1 MLPIGCRRE
10 QAELEGGQSESGIA
24 SEAGEDSRGEPV
36 PGEQSFQKSMLEE
49 CRSVLEYEKLNA
61 ISGEGVVAPRR
72 VTWCER
78 LWAAGGPGRD
88 AQQLAAKEG
97 GGLRQNRS
105 ALAVSPAPAAVG
117 ALSRL
122 CAARCVPSCWQYA
135 RHSRPEP
142 WTIPLLFGHQ
152 HSASPLTPFP
162 ASISPHMSLPP
173 PPSLA
178 AYHFSPAEGTYGVV
192 FRARDKSNGRVL
204 ALKRIKLEA
213 FRYGFPQTSIR
224 EINILLSLHHR
235 NIVNVLEVRGA
246 RGGCDRLVLQGDVR
260 VVPAVERT
268 WSPLL
273 LGLHLTC
280 PLCLPPLALSHALP
294 LPPVPIPF
302 TLSSSNQTPPVLSSC
317 LLLTCPLPVPR
328 PPPRALAPSAPLL
341 PPGGGGPGQQQQA
354 AAGVHGDGV
363 CGP

>member
-1 MLPIGCRRE
+1 
-10 QAELEGGQSESGIA
+10 
-24 SEAGEDSRGEPV
+24 
-36 PGEQSFQKSMLEE
+36 
-49 CRSVLEYEKLNA
+49 
-61 ISGEGVVAPRR
+61 
-72 VTWCER
+72 
-78 LWAAGGPGRD
+78 
-88 AQQLAAKEG
+88 
-97 GGLRQNRS
+97 
-105 ALAVSPAPAAVG
+105 
-117 ALSRL
+117 
-122 CAARCVPSCWQYA
+122 
-135 RHSRPEP
+135 
-142 WTIPLLFGHQ
+142 
-152 HSASPLTPFP
+152 
-162 ASISPHMSLPP
+162 
-173 PPSLA
+173 
-178 AYHFSPAEGTYGVV
+178 VV

-294 LPPVPIPF
+294 LLPVPIPF

-317 LLLTCPLPVPR
+317 LLLTCPLPPLSPAPR
-328 PPPRALAPSAPLL
+328 PAPLL
-341 PPGGGGPGQQQQA
+341 LPPRCSPQVVVGPGSSSKPQQVFMVMEFVDHDVKELLAWMREKGHAFSQAQVGGGAQQEAGGGGGGCGQHGGRDGGHLRFTLATPLFLSAPGTLD
-354 AAGVHGDGV
+354 HL
-363 CGP
+363 